1 MRELGTCHDCVAS
14 LSTPTPGNVASWCIT
29 THDQTTIRRD
39 HRFHSSL
46 HAFRTSRILLLRPG
60 YRRALRASC
69 YLPGGRFWYRTGSP
83 PLPAWE
89 THTRSCEC
97 HVMHSDFE
105 PPKRAVCPATSACM
119 HSVCTWT
126 ASGRG
131 RGTGRLGVMRLPPFD
146 SSEGA
151 HPGRLEAR
159 RTRYRDRDRFT
170 LTSGAARDSGRQR
183 RPVRHH
189 PAVPWVR
196 WITCRQPSQHHH
208 QRQR

>member
-1 MRELGTCHDCVAS
+1 MSHPGASRLTTKQRSAVITDFTVACMHSEHLASSCYGPATAERYAQVVIFLAGGSGTEPVLPPCPPGRLTLGVAS
-14 LSTPTPGNVASWCIT
+14 A
-29 THDQTTIRRD
+29 
-39 HRFHSSL
+39 
-46 HAFRTSRILLLRPG
+46 
-60 YRRALRASC
+60 
-69 YLPGGRFWYRTGSP
+69 
-83 PLPAWE
+83 
-89 THTRSCEC
+89 
-97 HVMHSDFE
+97 MHSDFE